1 MSFVFLW
8 FLSRQTLIKMMFE
21 KILAA
26 IDLSDM
32 GKLIFESA
40 LSLATQNRA
49 QLLLFHAL
57 SPEEENSPLPIPPD
71 LTQIYPAAGNNLT
84 LETWRQQWEE
94 FERTGRETLEN
105 YAKKA
110 TDAGIEVECH
120 QIIGSPGRKI
130 CELAQSQ
137 KVGLIV
143 IGHRGRRGLS
153 EFFLGSVSNYV
164 LHHANCSVLM
174 VQPITPV

>member
-1 MSFVFLW
+1 
-8 FLSRQTLIKMMFE
+8 MFE

-32 GKLIFESA
+32 GKLVFAEA
-40 LSLATQNRA
+40 LSLATQNQA
-49 QLLLFHAL
+49 HLLVFHAL

-71 LTQIYPAAGNNLT
+71 LTQIYPAVGNDLT
-84 LETWRQQWEE
+84 LEAWRQQWEE
-94 FERTGRETLEN
+94 FERAGRETLEN
-105 YAKKA
+105 YAQKA
-110 TDAGIEVECH
+110 AEAGIEVEFQ
-120 QIIGSPGRKI
+120 QILGSPGRKI

-137 KVGLIV
+137 KVDLIV

-164 LHHANCSVLM
+164 LHHATCSVLM
-174 VQPITPV
+174 VQPSVTV